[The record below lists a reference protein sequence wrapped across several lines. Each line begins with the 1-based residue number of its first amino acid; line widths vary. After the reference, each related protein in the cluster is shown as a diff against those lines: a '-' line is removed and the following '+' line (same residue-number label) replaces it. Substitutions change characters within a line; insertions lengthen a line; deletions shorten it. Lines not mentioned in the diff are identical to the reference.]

1 MQQVRKIIWICI
13 NLSLTKIKNKFFA
26 VFCKIYSVFI
36 FLNIISNNINK
47 NANSSFESIYF
58 LYLCISNNG
67 LMQLVKY
74 SNFLSIFTAIF
85 LIKSLFFTRLTFI
98 GLAQQTMLLGFF
110 SSYCNNFSSHSLWL
124 NVNNPYITPSI
135 F

>member
-58 LYLCISNNG
+58 LHLCISNNG

-110 SSYCNNFSSHSLWL
+110 SSYCNNFSSHS
-124 NVNNPYITPSI
+124 